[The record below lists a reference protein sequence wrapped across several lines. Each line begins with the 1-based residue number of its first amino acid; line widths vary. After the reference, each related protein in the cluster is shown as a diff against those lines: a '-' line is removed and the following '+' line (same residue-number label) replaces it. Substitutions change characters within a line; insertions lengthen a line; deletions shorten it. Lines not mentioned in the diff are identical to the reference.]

1 MATSPVVNQGK
12 TAFVEEY
19 LKGHRDANLEAV
31 KKAWTAAGHEG
42 TVSESLVSTVRRELG
57 LTGKKGASGGSNTV
71 PAAKGKAQSS
81 KVAKPK
87 IASKAEEAPSPTK
100 GVGKTEFIREQLRR
114 DANVGVK
121 AIVRAWSAA
130 GNEGTLSDNL
140 VYKTRADLGIKGRRP
155 SQESVG
161 VVPHESSPKVSK
173 PELSAEVI
181 EPTEPQSNGR
191 HAPHLFTPSTATST
205 EGDRGRVLVEVE
217 REIDELI
224 YRIRHLGGLPEV
236 QEALRAARRLI
247 VRSHE
252 G

>member
-1 MATSPVVNQGK
+1 MATGPVVNQGK

-19 LKGHRDANLEAV
+19 LKGHRDANLDAV
-31 KKAWTAAGHEG
+31 KKAWTAAGNEG

-81 KVAKPK
+81 NVAKPK

-100 GVGKTEFIREQLRR
+100 GVGKTEFIREQLGR
-114 DANVGVK
+114 DANLSVK
-121 AIVRAWSAA
+121 EIVRAWTEA

-140 VYKTRADLGIKGRRP
+140 VYKTRADLGIKGRRTTP
-155 SQESVG
+155 ESVG
-161 VVPHESSPKVSK
+161 PVPTAKGSKSESSP
-173 PELSAEVI
+173 EVI
-181 EPTEPQSNGR
+181 EPSKPQSNGR
-191 HAPHLFTPSTATST
+191 QAPHLFTTQTITSP
-205 EGDRGRVLVEVE
+205 EGERGRVLVEVE

-224 YRIRHLGGLPEV
+224 YRIRQLGGLPEV
-236 QEALRAARRLI
+236 QEALRAARRLL